1 METLGELEAEIQPQV
16 ETQAQV
22 ESQAHVESQAQV
34 ESQTKSQTQTRK
46 RRVGMEQL
54 RDAVKDLEE
63 TVVRLSDTNNRVLKN
78 KLEGLN
84 TLIGKHCSGSQ
95 PTVMSK
101 VSTTNAKANAPVTQK
116 KPMLSTIPEEG
127 ETPKMMSKARVID
140 QTFNKFRT
148 ELSDSL
154 KTMGKPLTTD
164 GNKVVSSVWKSA
176 KDGNLNSVKN
186 SLKSLGVPESE
197 LAPMSAKAMNEAKS
211 YLARSQT
218 KKVKATPMTPGKTR
232 KVKLPSLTVPTTQ
245 V

>member
-1 METLGELEAEIQPQV
+1 METLGELEAEIQPEL

-22 ESQAHVESQAQV
+22 ET
-34 ESQTKSQTQTRK
+34 QTQNKGQNKSQTQTRK

-84 TLIGKHCSGSQ
+84 TLIGKHCSGTQ
-95 PTVMSK
+95 TTVMSK
-101 VSTTNAKANAPVTQK
+101 VATAKPVVANAPATQK

-186 SLKSLGVPESE
+186 SLKTLGVPESE